1 MIYDRDEKLRR
12 FYMRKNGNKAFVF
25 GIVFLLLASGV
36 FAQIVFDDFESS
48 FSEFSDDVAQAL
60 PQASTI
66 GLDWSDARVRGFPH
80 FGAGLTVGAVMMP
93 KDAFESLA
101 TGLGVELPSELTD
114 SSLGVPL
121 PSYTLDARLGLPFL
135 PFDVGAKLG
144 LLTPEM
150 AENFGGLGGVSADYM
165 LAGIEIR
172 YPLLRGGLA
181 LPAVALSAGYNYLS
195 GGIGTTLEDT
205 TGLGSSIDLGSI
217 PGLAGTASMDY
228 SDPDLRFAWK
238 THSLDFKVQASKKL
252 LIFTPYIG
260 GAYTYGWSKAGGGV
274 SSDLTYTDTNEE
286 EVKDALEAAG
296 YDVELDGDS
305 FTILSGANGGALR
318 AFGGFSVNLLVLNL
332 DLNGQYNFTT
342 QKIGGGVNLRVQF

>member
-1 MIYDRDEKLRR
+1 
-12 FYMRKNGNKAFVF
+12 MRKTSHKALVI
-25 GIVFLLLASGV
+25 GIVFLLLAGGA
-36 FAQIVFDDFESS
+36 FAETFATVESS
-48 FSEFSDDVAQAL
+48 FSDFADDVAQAL

-93 KDAFESLA
+93 KDAFEDLA
-101 TGLGVELPSELTD
+101 TGLGVTLPSEITD
-114 SSLGVPL
+114 SSLGVPF
-121 PSYTLDARLGLPFL
+121 PAYALDARLGLPIL

-165 LAGIEIR
+165 LAGIEVR
-172 YPLLRGGLA
+172 YPLLKGKLA

-195 GGIGTTLEDT
+195 GGIATSLDSGDLGGTI
-205 TGLGSSIDLGSI
+205 TGLPDGYSI
-217 PGLAGTASMDY
+217 TFT
-228 SDPDLRFAWK
+228 DPDLRFAWK
-238 THSLDFKVQASKKL
+238 THSFDFKVQASKNL

-260 GAYTYGWSKAGGGV
+260 GAYTYGVSKAGGGV
-274 SSDLTYTDTNEE
+274 STDITYVGGTEDD
-286 EVKDALEAAG
+286 VRDALEAAG

-305 FTILSGANGGALR
+305 FTIFSDANGGALR
-318 AFGGFSVNLLVLNL
+318 AFGGFSVNLLILKL

-342 QKIGGGVNLRVQF
+342 QKLGAGLNLRVQF

>member
-1 MIYDRDEKLRR
+1 
-12 FYMRKNGNKAFVF
+12 MRKINYKAVVV
-25 GIVFLLLASGV
+25 GIVFLLLAGGV
-36 FAQIVFDDFESS
+36 FAQIQFDTFEGY
-48 FSEFSDDVAQAL
+48 FSEFSGDVAQAL

-93 KDAFESLA
+93 KDAFVNLADSLD
-101 TGLGVELPSELTD
+101 VDLPSDITD

-121 PSYTLDARLGLPFL
+121 PAYVLDARLGLPIL

-150 AENFGGLGGVSADYM
+150 AENFGGLGGVAADYM

-172 YPLLRGGLA
+172 YPLLKGKLA

-195 GGIGTTLEDT
+195 GGIASSITTT
-205 TGLGSSIDLGSI
+205 TGLGLDTGIDLTPIGI
-217 PGLAGTASMDY
+217 TETITF

-238 THSLDFKVQASKKL
+238 THSFDFKVQASKNL

-260 GAYTYGWSKAGGGV
+260 GAYTYGISKAGGGV
-274 SSDLTYTDTNEE
+274 EATVNYGSTDEQT
-286 EVKDALEAAG
+286 VKDALEAYG
-296 YDVELDGDS
+296 YDAEISDES
-305 FTILSGANGGALR
+305 FVVFSDANGGALR
-318 AFGGFSVNLLVLNL
+318 AFGGFSVNLLILKL

-342 QKIGGGVNLRVQF
+342 QKLGAGLNLRVQF